1 MLPGYRDA
9 GSGRWNSAWQRSAS
23 GVAPLS
29 SMQMQFVT
37 WLDRVLYRHPF
48 EGASA
53 RRYARRERPAFGNLD
68 DRLLDAIAPLLAP
81 AQRLL
86 DLGAGPATFAA
97 AAAARHPHLAVV
109 AVEPSRTFAR
119 TQPGLHAVRAAGEQ
133 LPLADASIDVAMCL
147 SSIRHVQD
155 RSATLRELRRV
166 VRGTLV
172 IVELDPAADPRR
184 IAAHADQLGTVL
196 RRAFGPLVVRTAPS
210 ADAIAQLA
218 VRAGW
223 RLQSRRDDAE
233 QPVYIMELR

>member
-1 MLPGYRDA
+1 MLPGYREA
-9 GSGRWNSAWQRSAS
+9 RSARWNSEWQRSAS

-29 SMQMQFVT
+29 SIQMQWVT
-37 WLDRVLYRHPF
+37 WLDRVLYRQPF

-53 RRYARRERPAFGNLD
+53 RRYAHRERPAFGNLD
-68 DRLLDAIAPLLAP
+68 DRLLDAMAPLLGGAR
-81 AQRLL
+81 RLL

-97 AAAARHPHLAVV
+97 AAAARHPQLAVL
-109 AVEPSRTFAR
+109 AVEPSRAFAR
-119 TQPGLHAVRAAGEQ
+119 TQPGLHTVRAAGER

-184 IAAHADQLGTVL
+184 IAAHANQLGTVL
-196 RRAFGPLVVRTAPS
+196 RRAFGPLVVRTAPT
-210 ADAIAQLA
+210 ANTIAELA

-223 RLQSRRDDAE
+223 RVHARRDDAE
-233 QPVYIMELR
+233 QPVYIMELT